1 MNATTT
7 LPRWQQATL
16 FVGLAAVVILAIGL
30 IATPKSV
37 MQGWLIAFVF
47 VSGIPIG
54 SLVLLLTHRLTGGRW
69 GNALAPVLMKAASM
83 VPLLAIVFLPMAFG
97 LSAPYRW
104 ASDNSVL
111 RPAVAH
117 VYLNQPAFLL
127 RTAIALIGWSVLAIF
142 VTRQRCTILMAA
154 LGLVFHAVVISVLA
168 VDWILSVDSS
178 FSSSAFAAGIA
189 IQQILS
195 ALALAAVAGAET
207 RDDRITADLGG
218 LIMATLLGTVYLD
231 LMSFIVIWY
240 GNLPEKAAWYLARQ
254 RDGWQWVIAAA
265 AGIGALVP
273 FSLLLKQSFRQSRTA
288 LRLVG
293 GFILFGVF
301 LHVVWLLAPAFEFGA
316 ILVTPIAVIGIVSLG
331 IGIVDRVAVR
341 LRGGAYAE

>member
-7 LPRWQQATL
+7 LPRWRQATL
-16 FVGLAAVVILAIGL
+16 FVGLAAVALLAIGL
-30 IATPKSV
+30 AMTPTTV

-54 SLVLLLTHRLTGGRW
+54 SLVLLLIHQLTGGRW
-69 GNALAPVLMKAASM
+69 GVALAPVLMKATSM
-83 VPLLAIVFLPMAFG
+83 VPLLAIVFLPLAFG
-97 LSAPYRW
+97 LSAPYHW

-142 VTRQRCTILMAA
+142 ITRRRCTILMAA

-189 IQQILS
+189 VQQILS
-195 ALALAAVAGAET
+195 ALAFAAIAGAET

-218 LIMATLLGTVYLD
+218 LIIATLLGIVYLD

-254 RDGWQWVIAAA
+254 RDGWQWVIAA